1 MKYIQQFRADFDRRE
16 RPYDYEPSVIISKTV
31 IAGIDCYW
39 FIPEDL
45 LQDRIVLYIH
55 GGGFGAGS
63 LQSHDKMVSH
73 LAKNLG
79 ARILF
84 IEYRLAPEHPY
95 PAGIQDVLRVYQ
107 DILGQHPYAPI
118 DLIGDS
124 AGGGLIISLV
134 DSLISAGIDLPH
146 GLVLIS
152 PWYNLH
158 SDYPSIL
165 ENASLDKT
173 LNKEMLDIF
182 AQAYRGNKPLD
193 ITSPSSLVFAQFPPV
208 LIMVGTD
215 EIVLDDSKYFY
226 NYIKDIQPLSR
237 LSIYKGQAHVWPKKD
252 VHSQSAQGAF
262 KETREFLEAILIE

>member
-16 RPYDYEPSVIISKTV
+16 RPYGYDPSVIINKAV

-45 LQDRIVLYIH
+45 AQDRIVLYIH

-63 LQSHDKMVSH
+63 MQSHDKMVSH
-73 LAKNLG
+73 LAFNLG
-79 ARILF
+79 ARVLF
-84 IEYRLAPEHPY
+84 IDYRLAPEHPF
-95 PAGIQDVLRVYQ
+95 PAGIEDVLIVYQ
-107 DILGQHPYAPI
+107 EILGQHPYTPI

-124 AGGGLIISLV
+124 AGGGLIISLIGAL
-134 DSLISAGIDLPH
+134 DSSGIDLPH

-165 ENASLDKT
+165 ENAFLDKT
-173 LNKEMLDIF
+173 LNKEMLDTF
-182 AQAYRGNKPLD
+182 AQAYTGNKPLD
-193 ITSPSSLVFAQFPPV
+193 ISSPSSLVFAQFPPV

-215 EIVLDDSKYFY
+215 EIVLDDSRYFY

-237 LSIYKGQAHVWPKKD
+237 LSIYEGQAHVWPKKD
-252 VHSQSAQGAF
+252 VHSQSAKQAF
-262 KETREFLEAILIE
+262 GEMREFLETILI